1 VRSGRQ
7 AVEEKRKDEKKRG
20 KTRKKQGLT
29 FGLCSILSANKI
41 CRTEEKK
48 VQKTRRKR
56 GDRNRERRKESLF
69 GYQRQESRSSVHQLV
84 SHPWHSEQAGIC
96 RQWRTERA
104 GVASG
109 PVKFNSLEQ

>member
-1 VRSGRQ
+1 NVTVRLGGLTVEEKKKRAKKKKDRKRKTKNRKRGRQ

-20 KTRKKQGLT
+20 ETRKKQGLT
-29 FGLCSILSANKI
+29 FGLYSILSANKI

-69 GYQRQESRSSVHQLV
+69 GYQRRESRSSVHQL
-84 SHPWHSEQAGIC
+84 
-96 RQWRTERA
+96 
-104 GVASG
+104 
-109 PVKFNSLEQ
+109 